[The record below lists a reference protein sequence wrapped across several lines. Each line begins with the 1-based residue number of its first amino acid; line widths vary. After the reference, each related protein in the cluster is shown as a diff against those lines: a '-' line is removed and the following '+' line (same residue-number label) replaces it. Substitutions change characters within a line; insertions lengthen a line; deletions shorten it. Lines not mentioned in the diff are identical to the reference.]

1 MAIVR
6 DLMKSVYVFGQH
18 DSPEKFVTCFEE
30 ARAKLKAGRNFYMRA
45 GNSVYYANVKF
56 YRASN
61 ISQDQVTLRLLDLL
75 APSEA
80 VGL

>member
-1 MAIVR
+1 MALVR

-18 DSPEKFVTCFEE
+18 DSPEKFVTQFDQ
-30 ARAKLKAGRNFYMRA
+30 ARAKLKAGKNFYVRA

-56 YRASN
+56 YHASN
-61 ISQDQVTLRLLDLL
+61 IPQDQVMLRLLDLL
-75 APSEA
+75 SPPEA